1 MPLPKPTVPTYELE
15 LPSTG
20 KKIKYRPF
28 LVKEEKIL
36 LLAMESENETEIK
49 NAVKDILKNCILTR
63 GIKVEELSSFDLEYL
78 FLRIRAASAGED
90 VSMKVTCLDDGET
103 VVDVVINLNEVEVF
117 KPEGH
122 TNKIMVDDT
131 IGMVMKY
138 PAMDNFINLTL
149 LEKDLDSTDEVF
161 DMLAGCIDQI
171 FQGDEVWDAS
181 STSKKELIGFV
192 ENFTQQQFEKIQ
204 NFFDTMPV
212 LRHQFSVVN
221 PNTGIESTY
230 TLEGLQSFFG

>member
-36 LLAMESENETEIK
+36 LLAMESENEKEIE

-63 GIKVEELSSFDLEYL
+63 GIKPEDLASFDLEYL
-78 FLRIRAASAGED
+78 FLKIRAASAGEEI
-90 VSMKVTCLDDGET
+90 SMKVTCLDDNQT
-103 VVDVVINLNEVEVF
+103 VVDVNINLNDIEVY

-122 TNKIMVDDT
+122 TNKIMVDDS
-131 IGMVMKY
+131 IGIVMKY
-138 PAMDNFINLTL
+138 PAMNNFINITL
-149 LEKDLDSTDEVF
+149 LENDLETTDEVF
-161 DMLAGCIDQI
+161 DMLTGCIDQI
-171 FQGDEVWDAS
+171 FQGDEVWEG
-181 STSKKELIGFV
+181 STTPKKEMLSFI
-192 ENFTQQQFEKIQ
+192 ESFTQKQFEKIQ
-204 NFFDTMPV
+204 EFFDTMPV
-212 LRHQFSVVN
+212 LRHEFTVVN
-221 PNTGIESTY
+221 PNTGVESTY

>member
-36 LLAMESENETEIK
+36 LLAMESEDENEIK

-63 GIKVEELSSFDLEYL
+63 GIKPEDLASFDLEYL
-78 FLRIRAASAGED
+78 FLKIRSVSAGEEI
-90 VSMKVTCLDDGET
+90 SMKVTCQDDNET
-103 VVDVVINLNEVEVF
+103 VVNVDINLNDVEVY

-131 IGMVMKY
+131 IGIVMKY
-138 PAMDNFINLTL
+138 PAMDSFVSVTL
-149 LEKDLDSTDEVF
+149 LENDLETTDEVF
-161 DMLAGCIDQI
+161 EMLIKCIDQI
-171 FQGDEVWDAS
+171 FQGDEVWDAA
-181 STSKKELIGFV
+181 TTPKKELLGFI
-192 ENFTQQQFEKIQ
+192 EGFTQQQFAKIQ
-204 NFFDTMPV
+204 EFFDTMPV
-212 LRHQFSVVN
+212 LRHEFSVVN
-221 PNTGIESTY
+221 PNTGVKSNY
-230 TLEGLQSFFG
+230 MLEGLQSFFA

>member
-28 LVKEEKIL
+28 IVKEEKIL
-36 LLAMESENETEIK
+36 LMAMESEDENEIK

-63 GIKVEELSSFDLEYL
+63 GVKPEELASFDLEYL
-78 FLRIRAASAGED
+78 FLKIRAASAGEE
-90 VSMKVTCLDDGET
+90 VSLKVTCQDDNET
-103 VVDVVINLNEVEVF
+103 VVDVDINLNEVEVY

-138 PAMDNFINLTL
+138 PAMDSFVSVTL
-149 LEKDLDSTDEVF
+149 MENDLETTDEVF
-161 DMLAGCIDQI
+161 EMLIGCIDQI
-171 FQGDEVWDAS
+171 FQDDEVWDAA
-181 STSKKELIGFV
+181 TTPKKELLSFI
-192 ENFTQQQFEKIQ
+192 ESFTQQQFEKIQ
-204 NFFDTMPV
+204 KFFDTMPV
-212 LRHQFSVVN
+212 LRHEFVVVN
-221 PNTGIESTY
+221 PKTGIESSY

>member
-28 LVKEEKIL
+28 LVREEKIL
-36 LLAMESENETEIK
+36 LMAMESEDEKEIT
-49 NAVKDILKNCILTR
+49 NAVKDILKSCIQAR
-63 GIKVEELSSFDLEYL
+63 IKIEDLPSFDLEYL
-78 FLRIRAASAGED
+78 FLKIRAASAGEE
-90 VSMKVTCLDDGET
+90 VSMKVTCSDDQQT
-103 VVDVVINLNEVEVF
+103 VVDVIINLNDIEVF

-131 IGMVMKY
+131 IGIVMKY
-138 PAMDNFINLTL
+138 PAMNNFINITL
-149 LEKDLDSTDEVF
+149 LEKDLDTTDQVF
-161 DMLAGCIDQI
+161 DMLAGCIDQV
-171 FQGDEVWDAS
+171 FQGDEVWDS
-181 STSKKELIGFV
+181 STTTRKELVSFI
-192 ENFTQQQFEKIQ
+192 EAFTQQQFEKIQ

-212 LRHQFSVVN
+212 LRHQFSVTN
-221 PNTGIESTY
+221 PSTGVESTY